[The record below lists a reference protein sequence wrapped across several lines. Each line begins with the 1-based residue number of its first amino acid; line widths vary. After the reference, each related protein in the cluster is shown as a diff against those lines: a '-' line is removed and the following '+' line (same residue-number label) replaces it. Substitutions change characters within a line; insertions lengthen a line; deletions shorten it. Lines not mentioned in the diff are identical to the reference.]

1 MYKEIES
8 INFIFNRV
16 ILCIDLI
23 FWYIKAMSFYRL
35 LFTFGPKL
43 LMIQNMVITKFNV
56 QTNNTHNNFI

>member
-1 MYKEIES
+1 MGFMF
-8 INFIFNRV
+8 FIFTRV

-43 LMIQNMVITKFNV
+43 LMIQNMVITKFKVENN
-56 QTNNTHNNFI
+56 NNTQNNFI